1 MFLNIQFSES
11 YSDLWGQPLCFGNH
25 IAAHILLTDKLFSQ
39 KRIVLRNRLNVRTI
53 DKKLGNLYM
62 VHSLHYDTTGDSFSV
77 FQAIGFVRRNSPPPD
92 EPAISHVF
100 SGGMPFQW
108 TF

>member
-62 VHSLHYDTTGDSFSV
+62 VHSLHYDTTGDSLDQVQKYVFRHRYSV
-77 FQAIGFVRRNSPPPD
+77 A
-92 EPAISHVF
+92 
-100 SGGMPFQW
+100 
-108 TF
+108 